1 MKLCPN
7 CRVYLSDET
16 DICPLCRTS
25 AVPLV
30 DGASVGV
37 RADASTNASGT
48 VTAGGAADASAA
60 AVGIPVP
67 PTGIRIARNG
77 PVRSAGHGDA
87 GIDQEDVLSPRE
99 RRRMVFELVSVSV
112 AIILIVT
119 TGIDFLVSRRISWSL
134 YSGIS
139 LAAIWVF
146 SSAPLIL
153 WERPAFVFTALT
165 PAIVAL
171 VFAWFFLVGRR
182 ELFLPL
188 GLPITLAFEISLLC
202 PYVIIMRQK
211 RKGLNTVGVILAFA
225 CFLCAVIDGS
235 VSLFLRSVAFL
246 SWSII
251 VCISA
256 IPVAGLF
263 FYLHYR
269 ITNRA
274 SLRKLFRL

>member
-1 MKLCPN
+1 MKLCPD

-16 DICPLCRTS
+16 AVCPLCRTAVVS
-25 AVPLV
+25 A
-30 DGASVGV
+30 ASDPGI
-37 RADASTNASGT
+37 ASGQT
-48 VTAGGAADASAA
+48 
-60 AVGIPVP
+60 GIPVP
-67 PTGIRIARNG
+67 PAGIRIL
-77 PVRSAGHGDA
+77 SAGVSARAVASVESAVD
-87 GIDQEDVLSPRE
+87 ELSPHE

-119 TGIDFLVSRRISWSL
+119 TGIDFLLSQGISWSL
-134 YSGIS
+134 YSSIS
-139 LAAIWVF
+139 LGAIWVF
-146 SSAPLIL
+146 SAAPLVL
-153 WERPAFVFTALT
+153 WERPALVFTVLT
-165 PAIVAL
+165 PVIVAL
-171 VFAWFFLVGRR
+171 VFAWFFLVGKYS
-182 ELFLPL
+182 LFLPL

-225 CFLCAVIDGS
+225 VFLCTVIDGA
-235 VSLFLRSVAFL
+235 VCLFLDKDVPL
-246 SWSII
+246 TWSIV